1 MVKLSGGKIS
11 TDMHVKPTDRH
22 QYLHYTSNMKYF
34 GLLDSL
40 KASLISELRWF
51 KSTE

>member
-22 QYLHYTSNMKYF
+22 HYLHDTSNMKYF
-34 GLLDSL
+34 WLLDSL